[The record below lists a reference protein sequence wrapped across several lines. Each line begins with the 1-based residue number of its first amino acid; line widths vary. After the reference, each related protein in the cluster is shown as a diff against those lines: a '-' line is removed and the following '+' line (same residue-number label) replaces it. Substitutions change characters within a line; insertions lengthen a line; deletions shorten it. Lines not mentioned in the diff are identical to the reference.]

1 MRLGLTLPLR
11 PAQTITSLVSNLA
24 AFNGSQYAQDFAQD
38 MIINWKGL
46 AKGLHEEID
55 HVSELS
61 GVPREHLN
69 RYRSEL
75 VLGLDDHKSFRVA
88 GETVSNR
95 QFLRGRLRVCPHC
108 LLADREMHGQYGP
121 YTRIYWHI
129 SSIRTCHQHN
139 TVLVDL
145 PDAEFPRD
153 MHDTFARIRDHWDII
168 EDAARDGQ
176 ARTPSKFERYL
187 VGRLDGK
194 TADPALDD
202 LPFEV
207 IAKTSEMLGL
217 AITYGPKASFSK
229 STDNELA
236 EAGAA
241 GFAAIAKGGDGINA
255 ALRSIQNKS
264 SGPRAGHYTDFG
276 HFARWLERM
285 SHDDRYEPIRAIYR
299 HYVFHHYPIGQGEVV
314 LGEECPKRHLHSFAT
329 IANEFEMDP
338 HRLKSFLG
346 GFGFADSRSNRKPTA
361 DELGYFPAEESEARI
376 RQVVD
381 VVDRI
386 EAAAYLNVNR
396 PLFDRLRKIGVV
408 QPVAA
413 FDGLKG
419 LYKPDH
425 LDGVLALFL
434 DRAEAVDELA
444 GSRMELG
451 VACNKAKVTVEQ
463 VVPLILDGTV
473 KWLGKMQGTEG
484 LASLAVDLEEI
495 LDLFEGPPLQGY
507 TKQQLKRVLRVN
519 DPTVTYL
526 VNERYIRAYE
536 TRHPRSRRPMSIIPT
551 EAHDAF
557 LERYVT
563 LGILANQV
571 GTQAKHVSSRLERL
585 KIDPIQ
591 LAPRFSKIYERK
603 HLAGV
608 LGDSGWITDEA
619 TSKGSI

>member
-38 MIINWKGL
+38 MVINWKGL
-46 AKGLHEEID
+46 AKGLPEEID

-61 GVPREHLN
+61 GVPREQLN

-75 VLGLDDHKSFRVA
+75 VFGLDDHKSFRVA

-95 QFLRGRLRVCPHC
+95 QFLRGKLRVCPHC
-108 LLADREMHGQYGP
+108 LLADREMHGQFGP

-129 SSIRTCHQHN
+129 SSIRTCHEHH
-139 TVLVDL
+139 TVLKEL

-176 ARTPSKFERYL
+176 ARAPSKFERYL
-187 VGRLDGK
+187 VGRLDGA
-194 TADPALDD
+194 TTDPALDD

-207 IAKTSEMLGL
+207 VAKTSEMLGL
-217 AITYGPKASFSK
+217 AFIYGPKASFSK
-229 STDNELA
+229 STDDELA

-241 GFAAIAKGGDGINA
+241 GFVAIAKGDGGINV

-299 HYVFHHYPIGQGEVV
+299 QYVFHNYPIGQGEVV
-314 LGEECPKRHLHSFAT
+314 LGEECPMRHLHSFAT
-329 IANEFEMDP
+329 IAGEFEMGP

-346 GFGFADSRSNRKPTA
+346 GFGFADRRSNRKPTA
-361 DELGYFPAEESEARI
+361 DELGYFPAEESETRI
-376 RQVVD
+376 REVVD

-386 EAAAYLNVNR
+386 EAAAHLNVNR

-408 QPVAA
+408 QPVAV

-425 LDGVLALFL
+425 LDQVLARFL
-434 DRAEAVDELA
+434 DRAETVEALT
-444 GSRMELG
+444 GSCMELG
-451 VACNKAKVTVEQ
+451 VACNKAKVTIEQ
-463 VVPLILDGTV
+463 VVPLILDGTI
-473 KWLGKMQGTEG
+473 KWLGKMRGIEG

-495 LDLFEGPPLQGY
+495 LDLFEGPPLVGY
-507 TKQQLKRVLRVN
+507 TKQQLKRMLRVN
-519 DPTVTYL
+519 DPTITYL
-526 VNERYIRAYE
+526 VNERYIRACE
-536 TRHPRSRRPMSIIPT
+536 TRHPRSRRPMSIIST
-551 EAHDAF
+551 EAYDAF
-557 LERYVT
+557 IERYVT
-563 LGILANQV
+563 LGILANNI
-571 GTQAKHVSSRLERL
+571 GTQAKHVSSKLEKL
-585 KIDPIQ
+585 NIDPIQ
-591 LAPRFSKIYERK
+591 LPPRYSKVYEQKKLTDVIENNCWAQEPSAPVE
-603 HLAGV
+603 G
-608 LGDSGWITDEA
+608 
-619 TSKGSI
+619 